1 MENASRKTDTGILVD
16 QSPAEIIGGR
26 VVMMSPARTDHQR
39 VARNIARFFG
49 NYLEGKTCE
58 VFGDGALLYLSEE
71 NQFIPDGMIV
81 CDPGKIREDG
91 VHGAPDLVVEI
102 LSPSTASNDRIHK
115 KDIYGQ
121 CGVREYWIISVRERS
136 VEVYLPEGEQL
147 VLKNV
152 YTLYPA
158 YLVRSMNEA
167 EKTELL
173 VEDFRCSLFPDLPI
187 PLERIF
193 AQVET

>member
-102 LSPSTASNDRIHK
+102 LSPSTASNDRIIK
-115 KDIYGQ
+115 K
-121 CGVREYWIISVRERS
+121 ISMENVASGSIGSSASGSVPWRS
-136 VEVYLPEGEQL
+136 TCQRV
-147 VLKNV
+147 
-152 YTLYPA
+152 
-158 YLVRSMNEA
+158 SSW
-167 EKTELL
+167 
-173 VEDFRCSLFPDLPI
+173 C
-187 PLERIF
+187 
-193 AQVET
+193 